1 MATENTKATEDNGV
15 LPNPEPDWSLTM
27 FWEDITAVFLKLIDV
42 IRSIFRYFE

>member
-1 MATENTKATEDNGV
+1 MATENTKATKEIV
-15 LPNPEPDWSLTM
+15 ENPEPDWSLTM